1 MLPSSPESRPG
12 TALLPAQRAAAEPA
26 RTPLIDAIFLRVLAT
41 QVAIGFGFSLFFL
54 LPKYLATELAATP
67 STIGAVTAAGLCAV
81 VVASPA
87 VGWALDRFGRRTP
100 AMLGA
105 FLVFASSLGMTTVH
119 EVGAWLYVLRIVQG
133 FGFALGFNAAVASVA
148 DRAPSDRLG
157 QAIGLL
163 GVASLATNAIAPAL
177 GEWLAHVHGWDTVFL
192 LAAATGIVTV
202 LIVRGLPETIPAEK
216 SSVAAEIPRLDRGLL
231 AIALVNGAA
240 FGTLITFTQAFAL
253 ERGAERVAGYFLG
266 YTLGALV
273 VRLALGGTADRIG
286 RRRVA
291 FGSLVGYGLVA
302 IATANLHPGWLEL
315 FGLGFGVT
323 HGFLYP
329 ALAALVAEHSSPARR
344 GRDLTAFIAAFYLGS
359 ALALFGGGWLARAAG
374 YPLLFALMGA
384 ITVASGIWFAFAKR
398 RGA

>member
-1 MLPSSPESRPG
+1 MLPSSPESRPEA
-12 TALLPAQRAAAEPA
+12 ALLTAQPA

-41 QVAIGFGFSLFFL
+41 QVAVGFGFSLFFL

-67 STIGAVTAAGLCAV
+67 STIGAVAAVGLCAV

-100 AMLGA
+100 ALLGA

-163 GVASLATNAIAPAL
+163 GVASLATNAVAPTL
-177 GEWLAHVHGWDTVFL
+177 GEWLAHVHGWNSVFL
-192 LAAATGIVTV
+192 VAAATGLATM
-202 LIVRGLPETIPAEK
+202 LIVRSLPDTIPVEK
-216 SSVAAEIPRLDRGLL
+216 TQERSASPRLDRAVLS
-231 AIALVNGAA
+231 IALVNGAA

-273 VRLALGGTADRIG
+273 VRLALGGAADRIG

-291 FGSLVGYGLVA
+291 IGSLVGYGLVA
-302 IATANLHPGWLEL
+302 LATSKLNPGWLEL
-315 FGLGFGVT
+315 FGLGFGIT

-329 ALAALVAEHSSPARR
+329 ALAALVVEQSSPARR
-344 GRDLTAFIAAFYLGS
+344 GRDLTAFNAAFYLGS

-384 ITVASGIWFAFAKR
+384 ITVASGILFAFTKR
-398 RGA
+398 RTA